1 MISIDR
7 VYQKVLI
14 LANKEQRGY
23 ITPQEFNQFADQ
35 AQMDIFEQ
43 YFYDLN
49 QFNRAGGNGEQYS
62 DMMNILEEKLS
73 IFEKYNQDLASNT
86 SNTGKL
92 PTECYKLGQVIYG
105 TFDGTG
111 VVVDQVKVKDINR
124 ILNTPLTAPTLERP
138 VYIRASNH
146 ASYDIELYPTT
157 FAANNR
163 MDDVAINYVRKP
175 LTPKWTYTIVNE
187 QALYNSS
194 ASDHQNFELHASEEQ
209 ELVYNI
215 LEMAGITINKP
226 GLVQLADKENIQDVQ
241 NEKM

>member
-49 QFNRAGGNGEQYS
+49 QFNRAGGNGNEYA
-62 DMMNILEEKLS
+62 DMINILEEKIA
-73 IFEKYNQDLASNT
+73 IFEKQNIDMSAVSGST
-86 SNTGKL
+86 ATL
-92 PTECYKLGQVIYG
+92 PTNVYRLGTVFYNNGTNSIIVEKVSNQEIQRMNQASLYK
-105 TFDGTG
+105 
-111 VVVDQVKVKDINR
+111 
-124 ILNTPLTAPTLERP
+124 PTEARP
-138 VYIRASNH
+138 VYTRTSETKIVIYPTSATPAYSASN
-146 ASYDIELYPTT
+146 LNC
-157 FAANNR
+157 NNI
-163 MDDVAINYVRKP
+163 VKP
-175 LTPKWTYTIVNE
+175 EKPVWTYTIVNE
-187 QALYNSS
+187 QALYNST
-194 ASDHQNFELHASEEQ
+194 AADHQDFELHPSEEQ

-226 GLVQLADKENIQDVQ
+226 GLVQLADKENMQDVQ